1 MAECDANYARL
12 KALAPALCSQ
22 RSKPASSGVGVGVD
36 VGVSRGG
43 DVGAEAVPL
52 DQTRSQDQSRHPAE
66 LFSIELGE
74 SNVRVV
80 IELVER
86 SRYTSLLRFTQEAT
100 GIAEQFAPPTMCV
113 RLYHDARSAEVV
125 EVRNENRF
133 KEVYEYPNPKMRSRD
148 EKFQVNRF
156 LGEYLS
162 ICLRYGLAEPV
173 ELAVDSLR

>member
-1 MAECDANYARL
+1 M
-12 KALAPALCSQ
+12 
-22 RSKPASSGVGVGVD
+22 GVGVD